1 MEGLLSELDYF
12 QPQVMQLSVNS
23 EYDRVY
29 GPGQTIVQVAPIEFF
44 VRVADGI
51 YLDLNNSKL
60 EVKVK
65 ITLENGTDLPN
76 NAGVGPVNDILNTM
90 FQSIDLELGGVLVT
104 DPNTKYAYRA
114 LVENLINYNKQVA
127 TTRLLTEG
135 WVKDTA
141 AHIAVTDVAG
151 HNDGLTTRAHWFAL
165 SRVVTFIGRP
175 HLDLFHQEKLIPSN
189 IDIKLRLI
197 PNSHT
202 FILKTAAPVDGQHPQ
217 VNYHIHI
224 SSARL
229 FIRSK
234 EVAPNLI
241 LAHEKL
247 LQTTNYSIPYTR
259 IVTKTLTIPQGTT
272 QIEFDNV
279 YQGKLPDLVI
289 LGLVS
294 DANMTGGYQRNP
306 FNFENFGINY
316 LSLQANGE
324 QIPRLPYQPN
334 FANQD
339 YINTYYGVLE
349 ALGFDTGP
357 ICWDLTPEEWSAGY
371 NIYAFKVTPG
381 PIGTVRT
388 PIRVGSIRLTLKF
401 AAATQANINVL
412 LSSQQPAEI
421 QIDKYKNVLAL
432 N

>member
-1 MEGLLSELDYF
+1 MFISL
-12 QPQVMQLSVNS
+12 QL
-23 EYDRVY
+23 
-29 GPGQTIVQVAPIEFF
+29 
-44 VRVADGI
+44 
-51 YLDLNNSKL
+51 
-60 EVKVK
+60 
-65 ITLENGTDLPN
+65 
-76 NAGVGPVNDILNTM
+76 
-90 FQSIDLELGGVLVT
+90 
-104 DPNTKYAYRA
+104 
-114 LVENLINYNKQVA
+114 
-127 TTRLLTEG
+127 
-135 WVKDTA
+135 
-141 AHIAVTDVAG
+141 AV
-151 HNDGLTTRAHWFAL
+151 
-165 SRVVTFIGRP
+165 
-175 HLDLFHQEKLIPSN
+175 
-189 IDIKLRLI
+189 
-197 PNSHT
+197 
-202 FILKTAAPVDGQHPQ
+202 FIL
-217 VNYHIHI
+217 
-224 SSARL
+224 
-229 FIRSK
+229 SK

-289 LGLVS
+289 LGLVT

-334 FANQD
+334 FALQD

-381 PIGTVRT
+381 
-388 PIRVGSIRLTLKF
+388 
-401 AAATQANINVL
+401 
-412 LSSQQPAEI
+412 
-421 QIDKYKNVLAL
+421 
-432 N
+432 